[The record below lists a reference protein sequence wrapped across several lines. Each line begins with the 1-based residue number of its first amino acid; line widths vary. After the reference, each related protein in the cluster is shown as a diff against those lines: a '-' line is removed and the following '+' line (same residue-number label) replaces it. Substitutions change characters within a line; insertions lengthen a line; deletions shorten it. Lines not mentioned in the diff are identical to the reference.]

1 MKRIHVVT
9 LISIA
14 LLFSVQLSSPA
25 DASQVKEVVQNILS
39 NDDLIEGIKE
49 ALQVGTGNAVELVSA
64 VDGFYESP
72 DIKILFPEKL
82 KDTEKLLKKAGFETL
97 VDEFELSMNRAAEQA
112 ASGAKDIFWDAIKQ
126 MTITDAKEIL
136 TGDDDEATRYFQEK
150 TTADLEEIFK
160 PIVETTM
167 SEVGVTNLYQ
177 NLENKVKTVF
187 PLGLFTDFD
196 LTQYVTDKTLD
207 GLFLKLAEEEKK
219 IREDPEARV
228 TELLKKVFDK
238 D

>member
-1 MKRIHVVT
+1 
-9 LISIA
+9 
-14 LLFSVQLSSPA
+14 
-25 DASQVKEVVQNILS
+25 
-39 NDDLIEGIKE
+39 
-49 ALQVGTGNAVELVSA
+49 
-64 VDGFYESP
+64 
-72 DIKILFPEKL
+72 
-82 KDTEKLLKKAGFETL
+82 
-97 VDEFELSMNRAAEQA
+97 
-112 ASGAKDIFWDAIKQ
+112 